1 MNLQYKNDN
10 LSVNLIDKG
19 QGDTIVL
26 LHGWGARADIYMS
39 IINLLSSK
47 YRIIAPDLPGF
58 GKTTE
63 PSFAYD
69 VKDYVDFVLL
79 MLKELGISKASFI
92 GHSHGGRC
100 IIEMASRSDL
110 KIEIDKI
117 VLIDSAGIRPKLSF
131 SKQIRIATYKS
142 LKKIVTMPL
151 VAKKHPDLLD
161 KLKKKFGSAD
171 YSNSSEIMRQSMVK
185 VVNSDFTDRLHLIK
199 APTLLIWGDKDT
211 ATPIEHAH
219 IMQKKIPDAGLVT
232 IKNGTHFSFADDFAL
247 TSRVLSSFFKL

>member
-47 YRIIAPDLPGF
+47 YRVIAPDLPGF
-58 GKTTE
+58 GGSTE

-69 VKDYVDFVLL
+69 VKDYVDFVIL
-79 MLKELGISKASFI
+79 MLKELGISRASFI

-100 IIEMASRSDL
+100 IIEMASRSNL
-110 KIEIDKI
+110 PIEIDKI
-117 VLIDSAGIRPKLSF
+117 VLIDSAGIRPKLSL
-131 SKQIRIATYKS
+131 SKKIRIFTYKS
-142 LKKIVTMPL
+142 LKKIVTIPI
-151 VAKKHPDLLD
+151 VAKNHPDLLS
-161 KLKKKFGSAD
+161 KLKRKFGSAD
-171 YSNSSEIMRQSMVK
+171 YSNSSDIMRESMVK
-185 VVNSDFTDRLHLIK
+185 VVNSDFTDRLSLINR
-199 APTLLIWGDKDT
+199 PTLLIWGENDT
-211 ATPIEHAH
+211 ATPISHAK
-219 IMQKKIPDAGLVT
+219 IMESKIRDCGLVT
-232 IKNGTHFSFADDFAL
+232 VKNGTHFSFADDFAL